1 MKIKYKG
8 DGKTWERPMKST
20 KTIIKSK
27 NLDPEIIPVTYGY
40 LVFSKIFTWICRE
53 KKSGTKD
60 QPGVKQGL

>member
-1 MKIKYKG
+1 LKIKYKG

-40 LVFSKIFTWICRE
+40 LVFSKIFTWIWRE

-60 QPGVKQGL
+60 QSRVKQGL

>member
-40 LVFSKIFTWICRE
+40 LVFSKIFTWIWRE

-60 QPGVKQGL
+60 QSRVKQGL